1 MQVIYKGKTKRCHPK
16 FKFPNDWNITHSPNH
31 WLTEKTMIQYINEVI
46 IPYVRSQRE
55 LLREEKP
62 AVVIMDN
69 FTGRNTAFIYAL
81 MEANDIHA
89 CLILPILLISFSH

>member
-1 MQVIYKGKTKRCHPK
+1 
-16 FKFPNDWNITHSPNH
+16 
-31 WLTEKTMIQYINEVI
+31 MIKYINEVT
-46 IPYVRSQRE
+46 IPYMRSQHE

-69 FTGRNTAFIYAL
+69 FIGQYSASIYAL

-89 CLILPILLISFSH
+89 CLLPSNTTDWL